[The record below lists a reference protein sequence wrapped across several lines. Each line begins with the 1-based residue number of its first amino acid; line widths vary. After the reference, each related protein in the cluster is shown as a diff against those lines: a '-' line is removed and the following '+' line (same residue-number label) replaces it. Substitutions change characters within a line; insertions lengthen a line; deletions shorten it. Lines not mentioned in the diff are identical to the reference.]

1 MALNAET
8 PLTVPVVASGGDS
21 IHMLA
26 ENILTVPATAS
37 GGDSIG
43 LGDALEEVQVQQA
56 MDASLQPHTNK
67 PSANI
72 LNFQDIRSTRQQQNN
87 ITVYANI
94 KNGEKDKFYKNI
106 NTKELER
113 MLTEEEWTF
122 EEFWA
127 HAQKD
132 DMFCKMSARLLSK
145 CASRQG
151 SKDEYVQLEVCGTTS
166 EKCGVNI
173 KNLSATAL
181 RPTKD
186 GKIITQ
192 QDMKTQKIKKDCCLK
207 SFDGSIQGK
216 MTGYISAKVAFG
228 SGGHQDNVF
237 EEIDTVAEWWKTYKS
252 AETQEFLV
260 LLIDTNL
267 EEKFARI
274 KEKYDQVENILV
286 FNHREF
292 QEYIIERYYPS
303 ESE

>member
-1 MALNAET
+1 MASIAE
-8 PLTVPVVASGGDS
+8 
-21 IHMLA
+21 
-26 ENILTVPATAS
+26 
-37 GGDSIG
+37 
-43 LGDALEEVQVQQA
+43 
-56 MDASLQPHTNK
+56 K
-67 PSANI
+67 PFTEKPCAKI
-72 LNFQDIRSTRQQQNN
+72 LNFQDIRATRQQQNN
-87 ITVYANI
+87 TIVYKSI
-94 KNGEKDKFYKNI
+94 KNNDKDKFYKNI

-113 MLTEEEWTF
+113 MLTDEDWTF
-122 EEFWA
+122 EEFWG

-132 DMFCKMSARLLSK
+132 DMFCKMSARNLRK

-192 QDMKTQKIKKDCCLK
+192 QEMKAQKIKKDCCLK
-207 SFDGSIQGK
+207 SFDGLIQGK
-216 MTGYISAKVAFG
+216 MAGYISAKVAFG

-237 EEIDTVAEWWKTYKS
+237 EEIDTVAEWWDTNKS
-252 AETQEFLV
+252 TATQEFLV

-286 FNHREF
+286 FNHHEF
-292 QEYIIERYYPS
+292 QEYIIERYYSS
-303 ESE
+303 ESV

>member
-1 MALNAET
+1 MEFNSMTFTE
-8 PLTVPVVASGGDS
+8 
-21 IHMLA
+21 
-26 ENILTVPATAS
+26 
-37 GGDSIG
+37 
-43 LGDALEEVQVQQA
+43 
-56 MDASLQPHTNK
+56 K
-67 PSANI
+67 PSAKI
-72 LNFQDIRSTRQQQNN
+72 LNFQDIRSSRQQQNN
-87 ITVYANI
+87 ISVYNNI
-94 KNGEKDKFYKNI
+94 KNDEKEKFYKNI

-113 MLTEEEWTF
+113 MLTEEGWAF
-122 EEFWA
+122 EEFWK
-127 HAQKD
+127 HAQQD

-192 QDMKTQKIKKDCCLK
+192 QEMKTQKIKKDCCLK
-207 SFDGSIQGK
+207 SFDGSIEGK

-237 EEIDTVAEWWKTYKS
+237 EEIDTVAEWWKTHKS
-252 AETQEFLV
+252 TTTREFLV

-267 EEKFARI
+267 EEKFNRI
-274 KEKYDQVENILV
+274 KEKYQENNNILV
-286 FNHREF
+286 FNHQEF
-292 QEYIIERYYPS
+292 QEYIIERYYSS